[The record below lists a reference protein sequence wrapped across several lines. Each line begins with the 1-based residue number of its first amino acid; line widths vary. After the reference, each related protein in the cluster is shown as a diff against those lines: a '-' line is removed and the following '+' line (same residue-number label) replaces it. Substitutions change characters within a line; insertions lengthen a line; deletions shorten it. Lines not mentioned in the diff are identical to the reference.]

1 MKKLEFG
8 QKLNCTSELQRI
20 RTAKHAFWRAYP
32 CDFNGCIFLGYR
44 TIKNGERHFDSDYSY
59 YFCQKQT
66 IKVMLVCKDA
76 NSNPFY
82 SLVGDIDF
90 NGEYSFD
97 TRKLA
102 NTTENGEGN
111 AKR

>member
-1 MKKLEFG
+1 
-8 QKLNCTSELQRI
+8 
-20 RTAKHAFWRAYP
+20 
-32 CDFNGCIFLGYR
+32 
-44 TIKNGERHFDSDYSY
+44 
-59 YFCQKQT
+59 
-66 IKVMLVCKDA
+66 MLVCKNA

-102 NTTENGEGN
+102 NTTEKELD
-111 AKR
+111 K